1 MIEKY
6 NHIIWDWN
14 GTIINDVELC
24 VDVGNNLFK
33 RKKIPTLTVE
43 KYKSIF
49 TIPVK
54 DYYIAAGFDFKKES
68 FEKIGK
74 EWMEEYEE
82 RKYECK
88 LHQGVFELMKK
99 LKNIGIEQS
108 ILSAYNQKSLN
119 EMVKYFNIEKFLSF
133 IIGLD
138 NIYAASKLQLGLNL
152 IEKIKKKHNNI
163 LMIGDTIHDF
173 EVAKSMG
180 IDCILFTGGHQN
192 KEKLQSCGVPVF
204 DCFNILLNEKH
215 ELFTKN

>member
-1 MIEKY
+1 MKGV
-6 NHIIWDWN
+6 NTIIWDWN
-14 GTIINDVELC
+14 GIIINDVELC

-82 RKYECK
+82 RKYECN

-204 DCFNILLNEKH
+204 DSFNILLNEKH

>member
-14 GTIINDVELC
+14 GTILDDVELC
-24 VDVGNNLFK
+24 VNVGNNLFR
-33 RKKIPTLTVE
+33 RKKIPTMTVE

-74 EWMEEYEE
+74 EWMDEYEE
-82 RKYECK
+82 RKYECN
-88 LHQGVFELMKK
+88 LHKGVFDLMKK
-99 LKNIGIEQS
+99 LNDLGMEQS
-108 ILSAYNQKSLN
+108 ILSAYSQKNLL
-119 EMVKYFNIEKFLSF
+119 EMVRYFDIKKFHTF

-138 NIYAASKLQLGLNL
+138 NIYAASKLHLGLNL
-152 IEKIKKKHNNI
+152 IEKVKKKNEKI
-163 LMIGDTIHDF
+163 LMIGDTVHDF

-180 IDCILFTGGHQN
+180 IDCVLFTGGHQN
-192 KEKLQSCGVPVF
+192 KEKLLSCGVPVF
-204 DCFNILLNEKH
+204 DSFYD
-215 ELFTKN
+215 LFE